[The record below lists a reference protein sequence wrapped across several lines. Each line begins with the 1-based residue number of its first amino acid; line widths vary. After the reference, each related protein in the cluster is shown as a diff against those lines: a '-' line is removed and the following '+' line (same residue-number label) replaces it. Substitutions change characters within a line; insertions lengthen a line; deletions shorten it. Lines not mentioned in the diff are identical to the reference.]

1 MSRPEI
7 CPTCGIKL
15 GPTQPRPETRVCT
28 ACSRSNP
35 AGFNYCGFCA
45 TPMENTEM
53 GARMADLAAPPGGW
67 PSLTSELVEVRF
79 YLQQGLFDDAYEL
92 LSIMQK
98 RYPGHP
104 QLTELSR
111 RPKPARRVDT
121 GVLALVDSVLAES
134 ANLVAKVPR
143 RAAPRFTAPAQGG
156 SDRTDVHSVVPA
168 DDDAPTTAA
177 RPPKRAKTG
186 PEAATRR
193 SGAQPKVATG
203 SQRTAPKTPSG
214 SHRTSVGP
222 RPTAAAAKPA
232 APAAR
237 EPTRIY
243 RTVEPPPGARPVIMP
258 STPAPSTTTRQPSGP
273 RAAVPQTGAPPVRSV
288 QAPAVRPPAVT
299 GQTVAQ
305 RAPQSGHTVVV
316 DALQAPA
323 PFPAAPAEAAPRA
336 GKRRRG
342 ESAAK
347 PAAAPAAAPA
357 AEPPATP
364 AAEKPEPRRRATFGE
379 HVLNR
384 LR

>member
-15 GPTQPRPETRVCT
+15 GPTQPRPATRVCT

-104 QLTELSR
+104 QLNELSR

-156 SDRTDVHSVVPA
+156 SDRTDVHSVVPP
-168 DDDAPTTAA
+168 DDEATTTAA

-186 PEAATRR
+186 PESTTRR
-193 SGAQPKVATG
+193 SGAQPKVGTG
-203 SQRTAPKTPSG
+203 SQRTTPQKPSGPSG

-222 RPTAAAAKPA
+222 RPTAAAAPKSAARADADLSHRRA
-232 APAAR
+232 APGRAAGDRAIHCAIDSVAPGLGAAAR
-237 EPTRIY
+237 R
-243 RTVEPPPGARPVIMP
+243 GADRG
-258 STPAPSTTTRQPSGP
+258 TP
-273 RAAVPQTGAPPVRSV
+273 RALGAS
-288 QAPAVRPPAVT
+288 
-299 GQTVAQ
+299 
-305 RAPQSGHTVVV
+305 
-316 DALQAPA
+316 
-323 PFPAAPAEAAPRA
+323 A
-336 GKRRRG
+336 GR
-342 ESAAK
+342 
-347 PAAAPAAAPA
+347 AAARGHRADGGPAPA
-357 AEPPATP
+357 AERAHGRRRC
-364 AAEKPEPRRRATFGE
+364 AAVPGAVPRRARRGRAAGQASPRRVGRE
-379 HVLNR
+379 ASPRAGGSARRRGAPGRDRREARAAAPRH